1 LNITFEEIGVLKIM
15 EEIQLN
21 MEDGQFTMLVLLNF
35 SQSFYIVTH
44 GLLLCKLKNLQNY
57 LDGARMLV
65 DPTIAEWYDP
75 VYEMW

>member
-1 LNITFEEIGVLKIM
+1 
-15 EEIQLN
+15 
-21 MEDGQFTMLVLLNF
+21 MLVLLNF

-44 GLLLCKLKNLQNY
+44 GLLLCKLKNFQNY